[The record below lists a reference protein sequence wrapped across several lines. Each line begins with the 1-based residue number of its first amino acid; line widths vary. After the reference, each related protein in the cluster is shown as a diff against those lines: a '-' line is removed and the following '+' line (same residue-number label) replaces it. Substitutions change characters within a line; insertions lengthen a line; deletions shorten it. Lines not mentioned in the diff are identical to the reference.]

1 MRSFGESADG
11 CVVKGDRIPSLTAIV
26 ASNQVMVDRGAFW
39 CATTDASRFDALL
52 PPGPLV
58 PELPTVLDLRQEL
71 PNSIDI
77 ALGPEMNGDAAGRD
91 GLGCRDFLRGDVAAE
106 RCGGHAQLLSSVAR
120 GKSRHQL
127 QCDR

>member
-1 MRSFGESADG
+1 M
-11 CVVKGDRIPSLTAIV
+11 
-26 ASNQVMVDRGAFW
+26 DRGAFW

-91 GLGCRDFLRGDVAAE
+91 GLGRAVVVPTGLPDIGAGDSAD
-106 RCGGHAQLLSSVAR
+106 Q
-120 GKSRHQL
+120 RHPL
-127 QCDR
+127 GML